1 MVPYTELKLSVFSG
15 QGNYSNLLLS
25 YFIITVA
32 RNCEVAVHYDMDQTS
47 SLINDSQFQS
57 ISGEVAATNSTS
69 SGEIIVHFL
78 IDPFYLTKEVILTEK
93 PILN

>member
-15 QGNYSNLLLS
+15 QGNYSNLLC
-25 YFIITVA
+25 YFIITMA

-78 IDPFYLTKEVILTEK
+78 IDLFYLTKEVILTDK

>member
-1 MVPYTELKLSVFSG
+1 MPYTELKLSVFSG
-15 QGNYSNLLLS
+15 QGNYSNLLC
-25 YFIITVA
+25 YFIITMA

-78 IDPFYLTKEVILTEK
+78 IDLFYLTKEVILTEK

>member
-15 QGNYSNLLLS
+15 QGNYSNLLC

-47 SLINDSQFQS
+47 SPINDSQFQS